1 MDNKTERK
9 IGLLDWGLTLS
20 FIILGI
26 AIYIPKSIDK
36 EESYFKNES
45 RHRMEV
51 IYSAEELFYELTGSY
66 TLDGEDLFKVVQQ
79 ARDSL
84 LGDSLFYGEKIVHI
98 DGEPR
103 TLNIP
108 RDLQII
114 VDTTF
119 SDEVIMKKEVT
130 DVVYSVGIKNDDSDI
145 IDTIYV
151 NSNNIDKIRT
161 NENYVG
167 EYGLDTTSYFE
178 VYSDYKRKGF
188 RLDFELL
195 NCPLTSD
202 KYLIDIDET
211 DVEDPILTVT
221 SPVPANYSE
230 PRFLY
235 LYRFKA
241 DNHGMIS
248 GGMKSWKSS

>member
-1 MDNKTERK
+1 MSNKTERK
-9 IGLLDWGLTLS
+9 IGLLDWGLTFA
-20 FIILGI
+20 FIILGL
-26 AIYIPKSIDK
+26 AIYIPGSIDK

-66 TLDGEDLFKVVQQ
+66 TLDGEELFKVVQQ
-79 ARDSL
+79 SRDSL
-84 LGDSLFYGEKIVHI
+84 TGDSLFYGEKIIHI
-98 DGEPR
+98 DGNPR
-103 TLNIP
+103 TFSIP

-119 SDEVIMKKEVT
+119 STEEIMKKEVT
-130 DVVYSVGIKNDDSDI
+130 DLVYSVGIQNEESCI

-151 NSNNIDKIRT
+151 NSQNIEKIRT

-167 EYGLDTTSYFE
+167 EYSIDTTSHIE
-178 VYSDYKRKGF
+178 VYSDFKRKGF
-188 RLDFELL
+188 RLDFHLL
-195 NCPLTSD
+195 KCPLTKENYKIEIDNSD
-202 KYLIDIDET
+202 IEN
-211 DVEDPILTVT
+211 PILTIT
-221 SPVPANYSE
+221 SPVPPNYSE
-230 PRFLY
+230 PRFLH

-241 DNHGMIS
+241 DDHGMIS